1 MPEQSQPAERDVDDL
16 IRYELQE
23 SGDDAGIARITI
35 NSPAQG
41 NALAADM
48 RDRLTE
54 RFWEA
59 SEDTKVRVVILRGA
73 GEKHFCTGAALG
85 GPQRPAPSKPEGAP
99 ERVQGDPAR
108 LVRTGWQRLA
118 ASVIDCE
125 KPVIAAING
134 LFCLGGG
141 LELAMACHL
150 RVAGERVRLG
160 QPEIDLGI
168 IPGFGGTQRLVRLV
182 GQAKAIELILTGDKI
197 PGTEA
202 KAIGLVNKVVPDG
215 EVVKQAQGLAKK
227 IAGKSGVAV
236 RAALRAIREGIGRS
250 LADGQALESELFGL
264 VCESADK
271 REGVT
276 AFLEK
281 RQPKFLDR

>member
-1 MPEQSQPAERDVDDL
+1 MPRQYLTTTTEDRVATVVFSNPPANALSSPVMTEIEEVFR
-16 IRYELQE
+16 ELAADATVKAVVFTGAGQLFISGADIQE
-23 SGDDAGIARITI
+23 VAGIADAAKGRELTARGQRIFDQI
-35 NSPAQG
+35 EQ
-41 NALAADM
+41 M
-48 RDRLTE
+48 
-54 RFWEA
+54 
-59 SEDTKVRVVILRGA
+59 
-73 GEKHFCTGAALG
+73 
-85 GPQRPAPSKPEGAP
+85 
-99 ERVQGDPAR
+99 
-108 LVRTGWQRLA
+108 
-118 ASVIDCE
+118 E
-125 KPVIAAING
+125 KPVVAAING

-197 PGTEA
+197 PGPEA

-227 IAGKSGVAV
+227 IAGKSAVAV
-236 RAALRAIREGIGRS
+236 RAALRAIREGIGRP
-250 LADGQALESELFGL
+250 LTEGQALESQLFGM

-271 REGVT
+271 REGVS

-281 RQPKFLDR
+281 RQPKFQDR

>member
-1 MPEQSQPAERDVDDL
+1 MPRQFVTITTEDRVATVTFSNPPANALSSPVMTEIEDVF
-16 IRYELQE
+16 RELAGDQAVKAVVFTGAGQLFISGADIQE
-23 SGDDAGIARITI
+23 VAGIADAAKGRELTARGQRIFDQI
-35 NSPAQG
+35 
-41 NALAADM
+41 
-48 RDRLTE
+48 E
-54 RFWEA
+54 RM
-59 SEDTKVRVVILRGA
+59 
-73 GEKHFCTGAALG
+73 
-85 GPQRPAPSKPEGAP
+85 
-99 ERVQGDPAR
+99 
-108 LVRTGWQRLA
+108 
-118 ASVIDCE
+118 E
-125 KPVIAAING
+125 KPVVAAING

-141 LELAMACHL
+141 LELAMACHM

-197 PGTEA
+197 PGAEA

-227 IAGKSGVAV
+227 IASKSAVAV

-250 LADGQALESELFGL
+250 MTDGQALESELFGQ

-281 RQPKFLDR
+281 RQPKFQDR

>member
-1 MPEQSQPAERDVDDL
+1 MGRQYLTSTTEDRVATVVFSNPPANALSSAAMTE
-16 IRYELQE
+16 IEELFGE
-23 SGDDAGIARITI
+23 
-35 NSPAQG
+35 
-41 NALAADM
+41 LAAD
-48 RDRLTE
+48 E
-54 RFWEA
+54 SVKA
-59 SEDTKVRVVILRGA
+59 VVFTGA
-73 GEKHFCTGAALG
+73 GSLFISGADLKEVAGITDAAKGRELTARG
-85 GPQRPAPSKPEGAP
+85 QRIYDRIE
-99 ERVQGDPAR
+99 QMD
-108 LVRTGWQRLA
+108 
-118 ASVIDCE
+118 

-150 RVAGERVRLG
+150 RVASERVRLG

-168 IPGFGGTQRLVRLV
+168 IPGFGGTQRLPRLV
-182 GQAKAIELILTGDKI
+182 GQAKAIELIVTGDKI
-197 PGTEA
+197 SASEA

-227 IAGKSGVAV
+227 IAGKSAVAV
-236 RAALRAIREGIGRS
+236 RAALRAIREGTGKP
-250 LADGQALESELFGL
+250 LAEGQALESELFGM

-271 REGVT
+271 REGVS